1 MAASE
6 SIDIASHEFALRL
19 ANLLIS
25 SRARDGRG
33 VGHIARASNG
43 RFSKDDLKAF
53 EHARGDVDE
62 GALDELVQLY
72 RCDLGE
78 ILPMRL
84 AVVVGTATISAGG
97 VHQAFESTEG
107 DALLAAYLT
116 LVRTLRHER
125 KAPVVDLRRDD
136 IEVLAGYLHEP
147 SESIVHRLA
156 TLMYATQ
163 TKRTAMVGVFAAGA
177 AVIGLVGSAFALGG
191 TSSAPRDEVPA
202 PSVSVSTT
210 LPPNDT
216 TVAPTDSAGSVATTT
231 RSNDTAMTPSA
242 VTATRSTTAAQPT
255 TTTSSPP
262 LIEIEYTTTSA
273 LVADGSP
280 PVPPAVP

>member
-25 SRARDGRG
+25 TRARDGRG

-53 EHARGDVDE
+53 EHARGEVDE

-84 AVVVGTATISAGG
+84 PVVVGSATISAGG

-107 DALLAAYLT
+107 DALLAAYLM
-116 LVRTLRHER
+116 LVRTLRHEK

-191 TSSAPRDEVPA
+191 TSSAPRDEVRA

-216 TVAPTDSAGSVATTT
+216 TDSVGSVATTT
-231 RSNDTAMTPSA
+231 PSNDTAVTPSA

-262 LIEIEYTTTSA
+262 LIEINYTTTSA